1 MKWKVSWG
9 SETVTKPN
17 FRIFKHLSN
26 GLTLVLQSLPK
37 CFIMGERENHAQVG
51 KLLTSHTL
59 HGSESLCK
67 LLSYL
72 AQYALAH
79 PGSSPKEYQIATEV
93 FGRPEGFD
101 PHQDSMVRVQ
111 VGRLRAKLAE
121 YYVSEGVRDPIVIEL
136 PKGTYALTYQEGQPP
151 THHEEG
157 AIPGGRAS
165 GPVSQV
171 PSPIRWIAA
180 IVVFSMVLA
189 AAVAVSIDRLFFRGV
204 AQAHPLLEVPAVPA
218 SISTF
223 WNGFITGHEPPWVI
237 FSNAAFV
244 GRPDTGMRYYDAKR
258 DANQFTL
265 DHYTGVGEVLAVHSL
280 DAVFRQLQQD
290 LRVKRGRLFSL
301 DDAKN
306 NDLIFL
312 GSPSEN
318 LTLLEIP
325 TTRDFSFKRLR
336 CCSRE
341 GNIEIVNAHP
351 GSGESTEYRA
361 SPSNQPLTED
371 YAVIAMVKGLE
382 GTHSVLILA
391 GTTTIGT
398 QAAVEYVC
406 NQNSLDELL
415 RALGVSSPA
424 DLKPFEAVI
433 RAKVVR
439 GVPVS
444 SELVAF
450 HKMSS

>member
-1 MKWKVSWG
+1 MMD
-9 SETVTKPN
+9 
-17 FRIFKHLSN
+17 
-26 GLTLVLQSLPK
+26 Q
-37 CFIMGERENHAQVG
+37 RENQAQVG
-51 KLLTSHTL
+51 KLLASHTL
-59 HGSESLCK
+59 HSSESLCK

-72 AQYALAH
+72 AHYALEH

-93 FGRPEGFD
+93 FGRPEDFD
-101 PHQDSMVRVQ
+101 PHQDAMVRVQ
-111 VGRLRAKLAE
+111 IGRLRGKLAE
-121 YYVSEGVRDPIVIEL
+121 YYSSEGARDPIVVEL
-136 PKGTYALTYQEGQPP
+136 PKGTYALTFLERLPAAPREQE
-151 THHEEG
+151 
-157 AIPGGRAS
+157 ALPGRPAA
-165 GPVSQV
+165 GPVHQV
-171 PSPIRWIAA
+171 PSFFRWIAA
-180 IVVFSMVLA
+180 LLIFSIALA
-189 AAVAVSIDRLFFRGV
+189 AALAVTIDRLFPRRV
-204 AQAHPLLEVPAVPA
+204 AQAHSSLEIPAAPA
-218 SISTF
+218 SIRTF
-223 WNGFITGHEPPWVI
+223 WNGFLTGHEPPWVI

-258 DANQFTL
+258 DVNLITL

-280 DAVFRQLQQD
+280 DTVFRQLQQD
-290 LRVKRGRLFSL
+290 LRVKRGSLFSL

-325 TTRDFSFKRLR
+325 TTKDFSFQRMH

-341 GNIEIVNAHP
+341 GSIEIVNAHP
-351 GSGESTEYRA
+351 GSGESKEYRA

-371 YAVIAMVKGLE
+371 YAVIALVKGLQ

-406 NQNSLDELL
+406 HQNSLDELL
-415 RALGVSSPA
+415 HALGVSSPA
-424 DLKPFEAVI
+424 ELKPFEAVI

-444 SELVAF
+444 SELVAL
-450 HKMSS
+450 HKISN